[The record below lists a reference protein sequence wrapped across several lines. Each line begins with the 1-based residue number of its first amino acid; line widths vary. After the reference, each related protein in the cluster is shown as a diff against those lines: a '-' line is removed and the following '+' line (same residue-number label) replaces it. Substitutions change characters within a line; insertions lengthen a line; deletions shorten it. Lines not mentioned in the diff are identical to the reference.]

1 MKVYFSIKFPFTKKR
16 FNRFSKEDE
25 KAFIGFIGFIGF
37 IKFKKVLLQGHIN
50 IYYVIQH
57 LPI

>member
-25 KAFIGFIGFIGF
+25 KAFIGFIGFI
-37 IKFKKVLLQGHIN
+37 KFKKVLLQGHIN
-50 IYYVIQH
+50 IYCVIQH